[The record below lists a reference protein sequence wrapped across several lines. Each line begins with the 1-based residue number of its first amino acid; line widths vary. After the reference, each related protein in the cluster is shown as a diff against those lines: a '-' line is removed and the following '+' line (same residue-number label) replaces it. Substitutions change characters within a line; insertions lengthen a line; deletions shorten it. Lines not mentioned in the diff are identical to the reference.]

1 MDFYSAAATDA
12 GTRRKEN
19 QDNLYVEQFVTE
31 QGKIAFAVLCD
42 GMGGMEHGEIASEML
57 VSAFYRWAQ
66 DALRGEPRL
75 PLEEYTIRRQWLEA
89 VKVQNE
95 AIRARSISLFGK
107 IRDRSVVVFQKVQE
121 PNSVPFLFGSLG
133 GCRVLPFIFDD

>member
-19 QDNLYVEQFVTE
+19 QDHLDVEQFVTE
-31 QGKIAFAVLCD
+31 QGKTAVAVICD

-57 VSAFYRWAQ
+57 VSAFYQWAK

-75 PLEEYTIRRQWLEA
+75 PLEEDTKQR
-89 VKVQNE
+89 
-95 AIRARSISLFGK
+95 
-107 IRDRSVVVFQKVQE
+107 
-121 PNSVPFLFGSLG
+121 
-133 GCRVLPFIFDD
+133 